1 MVKSKRIPVTPRQVL
16 QCPACF
22 LAFGFGSGLS
32 PWAPGTLGTLVAIPL
47 FFFVAP
53 LSLPYYLGLTALL
66 FVTGIWLCGRCEKKL
81 GVSDHSGMVW
91 DEFVGFFV
99 TMMAV
104 QPTLLNV
111 VSGFVLFRIF
121 DILKPWPISWF
132 DRKIHGGFGV
142 MLDDVIAGL
151 YAWCVLQGLIVLPG
165 IVSING

>member
-1 MVKSKRIPVTPRQVL
+1 MKIKNKRIPVTPRQVL
-16 QCPACF
+16 RCPACF

-47 FFFVAP
+47 FLLAAP

-66 FVTGIWLCGRCEKKL
+66 FVAGVWLCGRCEKKL

-99 TMMAV
+99 TMAAI
-104 QPTLLNV
+104 QPTLLNIV
-111 VSGFVLFRIF
+111 LGFILFRIF
-121 DILKPWPISWF
+121 DILKPWPIAWF
-132 DRKIHGGFGV
+132 DRKVHGGFGV

-151 YAWCVLQGLIVLPG
+151 YAWCILQGLLMIDFVA
-165 IVSING
+165 IK